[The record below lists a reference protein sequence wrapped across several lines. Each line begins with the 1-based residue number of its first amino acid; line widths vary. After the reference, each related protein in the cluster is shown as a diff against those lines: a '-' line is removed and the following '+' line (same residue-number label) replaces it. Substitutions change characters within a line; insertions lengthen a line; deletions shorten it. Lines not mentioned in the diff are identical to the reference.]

1 MLQQVDLDSAAIS
14 FLRSYL
20 ASGYTLARYLAGLPL
35 ETGRVITYLTP
46 AVVLEPGRR
55 FDTGGV
61 VSRAETEP
69 QVVDLIGQYLRG
81 PDQHTHYAVF
91 EDAVTRPGD
100 PVLQSSRA
108 AFVTY
113 GSEVYYILTPATSDP
128 SRIIQAVRQATSHRF
143 VGILAALPGDTP
155 LDSGVV
161 TTDVLMTLAQAAEVI
176 LIDAFDGEG
185 YLIWLRP

>member
-1 MLQQVDLDSAAIS
+1 MLQQVGLDSAAIS

-20 ASGYTLARYLAGLPL
+20 ASGNTLARYLAGLPL
-35 ETGRVITYLTP
+35 ETGRVITYLP
-46 AVVLEPGRR
+46 PMVVLEPGRR

-69 QVVDLIGQYLRG
+69 QVVDLIAQYLRA
-81 PDQHTHYAVF
+81 PDQHTRYAVF

-108 AFVTY
+108 AFVTS
-113 GSEVYYILTPATSDP
+113 GAEVYYSLTSATGDP
-128 SRIIQAVRQATSHRF
+128 SRIIQAVRQATSRF

>member
-1 MLQQVDLDSAAIS
+1 MLQQVDFDSAAIS

-20 ASGYTLARYLAGLPL
+20 ASGNTLARYLAGLPL
-35 ETGRVITYLTP
+35 ETGRVMTYLPPT
-46 AVVLEPGRR
+46 VVLEPGRR
-55 FDTGGV
+55 FDIGGV

-100 PVLQSSRA
+100 PVLQSSRT

-113 GSEVYYILTPATSDP
+113 GAEVYYILTPATGDP
-128 SRIIQAVRQATSHRF
+128 SRIIQAVRQATSYRF

>member
-35 ETGRVITYLTP
+35 ETGRVITYLP
-46 AVVLEPGRR
+46 PMVVLEPGRR

-81 PDQHTHYAVF
+81 PDQHTRYAVF

-100 PVLQSSRA
+100 PVLQSSRT

-113 GSEVYYILTPATSDP
+113 GAEVYYILTPATGDP
-128 SRIIQAVRQATSHRF
+128 SRISQAVRQATSYRF
-143 VGILAALPGDTP
+143 VGILATVPGDTP
-155 LDSGVV
+155 LDAGVV

>member
-1 MLQQVDLDSAAIS
+1 MLQQVDLDSAAIAC
-14 FLRSYL
+14 LRSYL
-20 ASGYTLARYLAGLPL
+20 ASANTLARYLAGLPL
-35 ETGRVITYLTP
+35 ETGRVITYLPP

-69 QVVDLIGQYLRG
+69 QVVDLIAQYLRA
-81 PDQHTHYAVF
+81 PDQHTRYAVF
-91 EDAVTRPGD
+91 EDAVTRLGD
-100 PVLQSSRA
+100 PVLQSSRT

-155 LDSGVV
+155 LDSEVV